1 MKKFIALQLIVT
13 LILALLL
20 TSCTGTSETQT
31 PIPGGETQSSTST
44 EVTTSEPA
52 STPILTTEPTPSPT
66 PTPEPGS
73 AKVQLSNSPDST
85 GNTHFASSHY
95 GLHIAYGNELI
106 SMMNYLTILQHG
118 DDIYLL
124 PDSIEDFEYQA
135 EDLQF
140 YSGLLYFLIY
150 DWDNGV
156 YYLYSYDFDNEPV
169 KVSDSTVYHYEFING
184 KIYFTKEFVQGPIF
198 AMDTNGG
205 SEMQISTMRAHSFV
219 HDDQALYFYATD
231 AGTAPGLVKYDLATN
246 EESIVEFPFYSH
258 NYHVHNGYVYYA
270 LDGGT
275 YRSIHRMSLSDQTVT
290 DIWVE
295 MTDWTISMN
304 ISDGA
309 LYMLVGDSVY
319 KSNLDGSG
327 RTKILQAEDNLQT
340 GLYVFGDRIYC
351 ADGAFVYCTLTDGSE
366 VSMFSFNVLQ

>member
-1 MKKFIALQLIVT
+1 MKKFITLQLIVMF
-13 LILALLL
+13 ILALLL
-20 TSCTGTSETQT
+20 TSCNGAAETQT
-31 PIPGGETQSSTST
+31 PITGGKTQTST
-44 EVTTSEPA
+44 PAEVTGSEPA
-52 STPILTTEPTPSPT
+52 STPMSIIEPTPSPT
-66 PTPEPGS
+66 PTPEPGL
-73 AKVQLSNSPDST
+73 AKVQLLNSPDST

-95 GLHIAYGNELI
+95 GLHIAYGNDLI

-140 YSGLLYFLIY
+140 YNGILYFLIY
-150 DWDNGV
+150 DWDNSV

-169 KVSDSTVYHYEFING
+169 KVSDSAVYHYEFING
-184 KIYFTKEFVQGPIF
+184 KIYFRKEFTQGPIF
-198 AMDTNGG
+198 SMDPNGG
-205 SEMQISTMRAHSFV
+205 NEIQISTMRAHNFV
-219 HDDQALYFYATD
+219 HSEQAIYFFATD
-231 AGTAPGLVKYDLATN
+231 AGTAPGLVKYDLTTN
-246 EESIVEFPFYSH
+246 EETTVVFPFYSH
-258 NYHVHNGYVYYA
+258 NYLVHNGYVYYT
-270 LDGGT
+270 LDSGN
-275 YRSIHRMSLSDQTVT
+275 YRSIHRMALSDQSET

-309 LYMLVGDSVY
+309 LYMLVGDSIY

-327 RTKILQAEDNLQT
+327 RIKIFMAEDNLQT
-340 GLYVFGDRIYC
+340 GLYIFGDRIYC

-366 VSMFSFNVLQ
+366 VSMFAF